1 MHIGLGAVLCV
12 KWSPAGAPVDYLAS
26 AADDS
31 IVLIWRREAEY
42 NYGGPI
48 FPRFLGAPRP
58 EAPLTLIMTSSG

>member
-1 MHIGLGAVLCV
+1 MHIELGAVLCV

-42 NYGGPI
+42 NFGGPI
-48 FPRFLGAPRP
+48 FP
-58 EAPLTLIMTSSG
+58 